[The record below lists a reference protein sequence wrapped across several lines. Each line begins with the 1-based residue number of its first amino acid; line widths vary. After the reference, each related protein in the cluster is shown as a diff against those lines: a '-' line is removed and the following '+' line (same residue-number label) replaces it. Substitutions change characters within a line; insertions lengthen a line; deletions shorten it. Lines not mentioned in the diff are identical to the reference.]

1 MALCS
6 AGILGALMHYG
17 LNSLATWAERDLDAY
32 PFMQEDWLRYLIP
45 TKFVQKSTGKILL
58 TGPSTVRE
66 NLLYERFEEEFPEH
80 AVIQGG
86 ISLGTIDDV
95 TAALQYIRRVY
106 GNDALPNIVVL
117 GISPR
122 FIANIPENRALKGG
136 IDRYSPY
143 FSTLQNDAGLVLV
156 PKNPAESLIS
166 RYRFLVYRQPDRYRT
181 AIISLSSHLI
191 AGDLFSQHDGNS
203 KTAIQKTLNRLF
215 KRPGIRGIIGNTQY
229 KRALDYDF
237 TEVLAWMSSPYKY
250 RLNPPVNI
258 NGLISWM
265 DEKNSWWQ
273 DVHTWNPHATIQAT
287 TASLERFNSEITE
300 NDIDLFVVNMP
311 ERDVSRIRYKKEHY
325 DAYLELVRNTLGNA
339 HFLDLQDFL
348 QTGEFHDLEHSIYPG
363 SLRLTDKIISYM
375 KVSIN

>member
-6 AGILGALMHYG
+6 VGILGALMHHG

-45 TKFVQKSTGKILL
+45 TKFVQKNTSKILL

-80 AVIQGG
+80 SVIQGG

-106 GNDALPNIVVL
+106 GDDALPRIVVL
-117 GISPR
+117 GVSPR

-143 FSTLQNDAGLVLV
+143 FSTVQNDAGLVLV
-156 PKNPAESLIS
+156 PKNPAETLIS
-166 RYRFLVYRQPDRYRT
+166 RYRFLAHKQPDRFRT
-181 AIISLSSHLI
+181 AIIALGSHLI
-191 AGDLFSQHDGNS
+191 AGDLFSQRNGDR
-203 KTAIQKTLNRLF
+203 KTTIQKILNRLF
-215 KRPGIRGIIGNTQY
+215 KRPEIGRIIGNTRF

-237 TEVLAWMSSPYKY
+237 TEVLAWMTSPYKY

-258 NGLISWM
+258 NGLIGWM

-273 DVHTWNPHATIQAT
+273 DVHAWNPHATIQAT
-287 TASLERFNSEITE
+287 TASLERFNLEITE

-311 ERDVSRIRYKKEHY
+311 ERDVSRIRYDRENY
-325 DAYLELVRNTLGNA
+325 AAYLELVRNTLGNA

-348 QTGEFHDLEHSIYPG
+348 QTAEFHDLEHSIYTG
-363 SLRLTDKIISYM
+363 SLRLTDKVISNM
-375 KVSIN
+375 KVLIN

>member
-6 AGILGALMHYG
+6 IGIMGALMHYG
-17 LNSLATWAERDLDAY
+17 LNSLATYAERDLDAY
-32 PFMQEDWLRYLIP
+32 PFMEEDWLRYLVP
-45 TKFVQKSTGKILL
+45 TRFVQKNTNKILL

-66 NLLYERFEEEFPEH
+66 NMLYERFEEEFPDY

-86 ISLGTIDDV
+86 LSLGTIDDV

-106 GNDALPNIVVL
+106 GDDALPDILVL

-156 PKNPAESLIS
+156 PKDPAESLMS

-181 AIISLSSHLI
+181 AIFSLSSHLI
-191 AGDLFSQHDGNS
+191 AGELFSQHKENS
-203 KTAIQKTLNRLF
+203 ETVIQKILNRLF
-215 KRPGIRGIIGNTQY
+215 KLPEVKSVIVNTRY
-229 KRALDYDF
+229 KRAVDYDF
-237 TEVLAWMSSPYKY
+237 TEVLAWLSSPYKY
-250 RLNPPVNI
+250 RLSPPPNI

-273 DVHTWNPHATIQAT
+273 DVHSWDPRATAQAT
-287 TASLERFNSEITE
+287 RASLERFHSEITE

-311 ERDVSRIRYKKEHY
+311 ERDVSRVRYNKENY
-325 DAYLELVRNTLGNA
+325 DAYLEIVRNTLGNA

-363 SLRLTDKIISYM
+363 SLRLTNKIISYM
-375 KVSIN
+375 KASVN